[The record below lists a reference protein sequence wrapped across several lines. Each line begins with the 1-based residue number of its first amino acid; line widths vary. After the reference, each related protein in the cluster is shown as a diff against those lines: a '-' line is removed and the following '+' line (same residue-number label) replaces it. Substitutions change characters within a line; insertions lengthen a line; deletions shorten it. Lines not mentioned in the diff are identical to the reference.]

1 MYPLILLEAS
11 ASGLPLIG
19 TRVGGVGRIINS
31 KIGFKYSNLREMEKQ
46 IAHLLDNRKA
56 RDRLSKNARKFAEK
70 QSWESKAR
78 EFVDLYKKLIS
89 DSK

>member
-1 MYPLILLEAS
+1 
-11 ASGLPLIG
+11 
-19 TRVGGVGRIINS
+19 
-31 KIGFKYSNLREMEKQ
+31 MEKQ
-46 IAHLLDNRKA
+46 IASLLDNRKA
-56 RDRLSKNARKFAEK
+56 RDRLSKNARSFAEK